1 VLIKDTAGSYIDE
14 LIINTWRKMMSQ
26 YEGNPMLEQTIFAD
40 PTSPA
45 AWQAYGEWLRSQN
58 DPRGEL
64 IAMESAGGSTQ
75 AEQIYAAN
83 KAEWAGSALAEL
95 MEQAKDNEEEGER
108 CFSLV
113 WEHGFIKSVRVQVEW
128 DIDMPSPVEM
138 LRTTLNSPAAQF
150 IQCITIGVVDME
162 GENFYNQVNLAISEC
177 GTLNCMRELFIGDF
191 DAEECEISWS
201 EIGDVSKLYPVLPNL
216 EKLKLRGGAIE
227 LGQLKHDKLK
237 ELIIETGGL
246 SGSSVRSLAAAD
258 LPELVHA
265 EIYFG
270 DENYGA
276 EGDISMI
283 MPLLEAKV
291 FPKVKY
297 LGLENSEFEDDIAM
311 SIATSPMLKQLDVL
325 DLSQGTMTNKG
336 AEAILA
342 NVDNFKHLQ
351 KLNLTEN
358 FIDKET
364 QRLLEAAL
372 PGIVSLGEQKDAYED
387 DDEPWYYVSVGE

>member
-1 VLIKDTAGSYIDE
+1 
-14 LIINTWRKMMSQ
+14 MSK
-26 YEGNPMLEQTIFAD
+26 YESNPMLEQAIFAD

-45 AWQAYGEWLRSQN
+45 AWQAYGEWLRSQK

-64 IAMESAGGSTQ
+64 IAMELAGSSTQ
-75 AEQIYAAN
+75 VEQIYAAN
-83 KAEWAGSALAEL
+83 KAKWAGDPLAKL
-95 MEQAKDNEEEGER
+95 MKKAKENGEEGQR

-113 WEHGFIKSVRVQVEW
+113 WEHGFIKSVRVQIEW
-128 DIDMPSPVEM
+128 DSDMPFPVEM

-177 GTLNCMRELFIGDF
+177 GTLKCMRKLFIGDF
-191 DAEECEISWS
+191 ESEECEISWS
-201 EIGDVSKLYPVLPNL
+201 EIGDVSNLYPVLPNL
-216 EKLKLRGGAIE
+216 EKLKLRGGGIE
-227 LGQLKHDKLK
+227 LGHLKHDKLK

-246 SGSSVRSLAAAD
+246 PGNAVKSLAAAE

-283 MPLLEAKV
+283 MPILEAKV

-311 SIATSPMLKQLDVL
+311 NIATSPMLQQLDVL
-325 DLSQGTMTNKG
+325 NLSQGTMTNKG
-336 AEAILA
+336 VEAILA

-351 KLNLTEN
+351 KLNLEEN
-358 FIDKET
+358 FIDKEA

-372 PGIVSLGEQKDAYED
+372 PGIVFLDEQKNAYED
-387 DDEPWYYVSVGE
+387 DDDPWYYVSVSE

>member
-1 VLIKDTAGSYIDE
+1 
-14 LIINTWRKMMSQ
+14 MPQ
-26 YEGNPMLEQTIFAD
+26 YEAHPMLEQAIFAD

-45 AWQAYGEWLRSQN
+45 AWQAYGEWLHSQN

-64 IAMESAGGSTQ
+64 IAMELAGGSKQ
-75 AEQIYAAN
+75 VGQIYKAN
-83 KAEWAGSALAEL
+83 KAKWAGNLLAEI
-95 MEQAKDNEEEGER
+95 MKKAKENGEEGKR

-128 DIDMPSPVEM
+128 DTEMPSPVEM

-150 IQCITIGVVDME
+150 IQSITIGVVDME
-162 GENFYNQVNLAISEC
+162 GENFYPQVNLAISEC
-177 GTLNCMRELFIGDF
+177 GPLNCMRELFIGDF
-191 DAEECEISWS
+191 ESEECEISWS

-216 EKLKLRGGAIE
+216 EKLKLRGGGIE
-227 LGQLKHDKLK
+227 LGHLKHDKLK

-246 SGSSVRSLAAAD
+246 PGNAVKSLAAAD
-258 LPELVHA
+258 LPELVHV

-283 MPLLEAKV
+283 MPILEAKV

-297 LGLENSEFEDDIAM
+297 LGLENSEFEDDIAIN
-311 SIATSPMLKQLDVL
+311 IATSPILQQLDVL

-342 NVDNFKHLQ
+342 NIDNFKHLQ
-351 KLNLTEN
+351 KLNLEEN

-372 PGIVSLGEQKDAYED
+372 PGIVSLGDQKDAYED